1 MLVNNPISAS
11 CVQLMAHIYTF
22 LLFVGTQQGGYPGQG
37 QGEYQGQTGYPGQ
50 PAASAGYPGQG
61 GYPGQQP
68 SQGGYPG
75 QQPGQGGYPGQQPP
89 PAQVGVPGQQ
99 SYAPQGQTGYG
110 QVIILDFL
118 YSCIKSS

>member
-1 MLVNNPISAS
+1 MS
-11 CVQLMAHIYTF
+11 F
-22 LLFVGTQQGGYPGQG
+22 LLYVGTQQGGYPGQG
-37 QGEYQGQTGYPGQ
+37 QGGYQGQTGYPGQ

-68 SQGGYPG
+68 
-75 QQPGQGGYPGQQPP
+75 GQGSYPGQQPP

-110 QVIILDFL
+110 QVVIFRFFIWLHKIILKQKCQN
-118 YSCIKSS
+118 SEVM